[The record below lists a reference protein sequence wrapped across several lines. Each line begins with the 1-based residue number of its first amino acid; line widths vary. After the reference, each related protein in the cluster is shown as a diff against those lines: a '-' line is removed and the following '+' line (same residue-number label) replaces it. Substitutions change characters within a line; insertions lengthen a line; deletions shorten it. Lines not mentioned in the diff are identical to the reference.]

1 MAQSKSRA
9 FGAEFFDQTKY
20 RRGQLPAPRTR
31 VAAPFKVRANPAEVA
46 SLPAPQLRDGAGVWS
61 VLSRD
66 SGGAAEG
73 GRLEQAALS
82 QLLWACVGFNFGR
95 KRVHVTAQDVS
106 SLECYVLAF
115 NVQDLFAGVY
125 RYNPRDHSLDQLRMA
140 DVGEPFADCMLAPV
154 EIGAQAAAV
163 CFTGVPSRHRVLG
176 GGRAFRYLFLDAG
189 SAAQGLVLA
198 GAALGLAATYAVDF
212 YDDELAKLLQVDG
225 RTEVPLCLVTI
236 GS

>member
-20 RRGQLPAPRTR
+20 RRGQLPASRTR
-31 VAAPFKVRANPAEVA
+31 LAAPFKVLANPSEVA
-46 SLPAPQLRDGAGVWS
+46 SLPAPQLKDGTGVWT
-61 VLSRD
+61 VLSQD

-73 GRLEQAALS
+73 GRLKQSHLS
-82 QLLWACVGFNFGR
+82 QLLWACAGFNYGR
-95 KRVHVTAQDVS
+95 KRVHVTAQAVS

-125 RYNPRDHSLDQLRMA
+125 HYNPRDHSLDQLKMGE
-140 DVGEPFADCMLAPV
+140 VGEPFADCVLAPLDV
-154 EIGAQAAAV
+154 GAQAAAI
-163 CFTGVPSRHRVLG
+163 CFTGVPSRHRVLD
-176 GGRAFRYLFLDAG
+176 GGRVYRYLLLDAG

-198 GAALGLAATYAVDF
+198 GAALGLAATYAADF
-212 YDDELAKLLQVDG
+212 YDDELAKLLQVDS